1 MGEKATDVDYKV
13 SQLEEKHI
21 DTWNVRKKVWG
32 ILQYIKSHEVVS
44 EKSLKAKESNGRT
57 KWPG

>member
-21 DTWNVRKKVWG
+21 DTWNVRKKV
-32 ILQYIKSHEVVS
+32 
-44 EKSLKAKESNGRT
+44 
-57 KWPG
+57 